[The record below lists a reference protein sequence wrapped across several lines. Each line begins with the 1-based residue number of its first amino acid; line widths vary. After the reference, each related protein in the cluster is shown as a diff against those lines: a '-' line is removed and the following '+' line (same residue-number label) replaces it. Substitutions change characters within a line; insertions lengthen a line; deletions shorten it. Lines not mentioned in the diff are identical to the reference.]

1 MRVKNECLKVLLNV
15 LLQYMHQTVSHFIQD
30 HMYLAKELKQV
41 DKTKHKSYFQ
51 TWIMAFSNYKC
62 NTLALT
68 MCSQL
73 SSEQL

>member
-1 MRVKNECLKVLLNV
+1 
-15 LLQYMHQTVSHFIQD
+15 
-30 HMYLAKELKQV
+30 MYLAKELKQV

-68 MCSQL
+68 MCSQQ